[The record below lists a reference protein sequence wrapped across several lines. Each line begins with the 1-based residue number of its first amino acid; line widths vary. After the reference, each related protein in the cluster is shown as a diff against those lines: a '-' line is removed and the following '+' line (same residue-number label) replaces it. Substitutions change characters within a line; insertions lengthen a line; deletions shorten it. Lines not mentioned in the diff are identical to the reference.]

1 MRRTKKA
8 RPRPTK
14 PTSRAKNSLR
24 PKTVSRPKNVSRPKS
39 VSRPKRQPRTKSPSR
54 QTAKALTQKL
64 RFESF
69 LLELSA
75 AFATVPVG
83 GLAHQIE
90 EWLGKV
96 AGFIGVDRAS
106 LWELEPDGDTI
117 RLLFFHGRAGT
128 PMPAPW
134 SAASGMK
141 WLTEQFRRGSAV
153 VWARIPDDIPKTA
166 IGERGWAAHISAKSA
181 LGIPLN
187 TGPAILS
194 IVFTSVRHYRTW
206 PAALLGRLRLV
217 GEIFSNAVARQ
228 RAETALQSSESR
240 HRAILKALPD
250 LTFVVSPDGVYLD
263 YSGDISKL
271 FLPPEQFLGRRMDEV
286 MPPDLATQF
295 RAAFNQ
301 TSATGEVVEV
311 EYQLPIGD
319 QNRSF
324 EARVVRREDGALVC
338 VVRDMTDRV
347 RALGLVRESED
358 RFRRAFVNSAIGMAI
373 TSLEGRWLQVN
384 AALVR
389 ILGYS
394 EEELLATTFQALT
407 HPEDLEA
414 NLELLRRALA
424 GKIDHYEM
432 QKRYIHKDGRTI
444 SVLLT
449 VSVVQ
454 DALRHPLYF
463 VSQLV
468 DTSER
473 TQAQQEL
480 ERLRLE
486 LFHSGRVA
494 LMGKLTASLAH
505 ELMQPIAAAVGN
517 AEAGQRLLET
527 DRLDANQ
534 TREILDDI
542 VENCMRAANVVQ
554 GVRSLLRKEPKPRLL
569 LDLNRL
575 VTEVAG
581 MMRSELISRQT
592 RLTMRLEAELPEIMG
607 HAVELQQVI
616 VNLILNGADAMAA
629 VAPPDRELLISTAR
643 DASGVELTVR
653 DRGTGADPTHLRRM
667 FEPFFTTKPDGIGMG
682 LAICSDIISA
692 HSGRLWA
699 ENNSDGAGV
708 TVRCLLPLPE
718 SDPRYALNKA

>member
-8 RPRPTK
+8 RPRPPK
-14 PTSRAKNSLR
+14 PTSRAKNSLQ
-24 PKTVSRPKNVSRPKS
+24 PKS
-39 VSRPKRQPRTKSPSR
+39 VSRPKSRPRTKSPSR

-106 LWELEPDGDTI
+106 LWELEPHGDTI
-117 RLLFFHGRAGT
+117 RLLFFHGRPRT

-134 SAASGMK
+134 SAAPGMK
-141 WLTEQFRRGSAV
+141 WLTEQFRRGNAV

-166 IGERGWAAHISAKSA
+166 IAERGWAAHISAKSS
-181 LGIPLN
+181 LGIPL
-187 TGPAILS
+187 TAGPAILS

-206 PAALLGRLRLV
+206 PAALTGRLRLV

-228 RAETALQSSESR
+228 RAEAALQSSESR

-263 YSGDISKL
+263 YSGDMSKL

-301 TSATGEVVEV
+301 ASATGEVVEV

-319 QNRSF
+319 QKRSF

-454 DALRHPLYF
+454 DALRRPLYF
-463 VSQLV
+463 VSQLL
-468 DTSER
+468 DTTER

-480 ERLRLE
+480 ERLHLE
-486 LFHSGRVA
+486 LSHSGRVA

-534 TREILDDI
+534 TREILADI
-542 VENCMRAANVVQ
+542 VDNCMRAANVVH
-554 GVRSLLRKEPKPRLL
+554 GVRSLLRKEPKPRRL

-581 MMRSELISRQT
+581 MMRSELISRQI
-592 RLTMRLEAELPEIMG
+592 RLAMRLEAELPEIMG

-629 VAPPDRELLISTAR
+629 VAPRDRALLISTTLE
-643 DASGVELTVR
+643 ASGVELKVR

-692 HSGRLWA
+692 HNGRLWA
-699 ENNSDGAGV
+699 ENNSDGVGV
-708 TVRCLLPLPE
+708 TVRCLLPLQE
-718 SDPRYALNKA
+718 SDQGYALNKA